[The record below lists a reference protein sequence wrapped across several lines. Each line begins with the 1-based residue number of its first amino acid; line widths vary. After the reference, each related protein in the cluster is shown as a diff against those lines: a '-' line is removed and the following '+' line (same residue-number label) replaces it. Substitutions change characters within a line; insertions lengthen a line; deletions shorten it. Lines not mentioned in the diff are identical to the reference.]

1 MKHLSIFLLF
11 ISTLFSHPA
20 TAQGYAWGVKGGLSV
35 GQQAWSSGGSAT
47 NNLLFKYHGA
57 AFIES
62 VSASD
67 KGQSV
72 LFAQLGYHLRGS
84 AFRYRSGLAYDPL
97 GMPVKIGGF
106 TQEFIF
112 KNIGLILGAKRRGV
126 LGKERAFYTVG
137 IRGEYTVGTN
147 LEDTPQNP
155 FYIST
160 YPQKE
165 YVKNFQYGLSISGGY
180 EFPFSELAGCFV
192 EFAIHPDLSRQ
203 YFRGEYP
210 AYDGYL
216 RQNVIVP
223 TQAIRNISFELSI
236 GFRFLRKVE
245 YVD

>member
-1 MKHLSIFLLF
+1 MKRLSIFLFF
-11 ISTLFSHPA
+11 ISTVFVQTS
-20 TAQGYAWGVKGGLSV
+20 TAQGYAFGIKGGLAV

-62 VSASD
+62 VSAVD

-84 AFRYRSGLAYDPL
+84 AFRYRSDLAYDPS
-97 GMPVKIGGF
+97 GTPVKISGF

-126 LGKERAFYTVG
+126 LGNERAFYTVG

-160 YPQKE
+160 YPQKD
-165 YVKNFQYGLSISGGY
+165 YVRNFQYGLTLSGGY

-192 EFAIHPDLSRQ
+192 EFSIHPDLSRQ

-210 AYDGYL
+210 AYDGFL

>member
-1 MKHLSIFLLF
+1 MKHLSICIFLIYNF
-11 ISTLFSHPA
+11 IPYKA
-20 TAQGYAWGVKGGLSV
+20 TAQGYAFGAKGGLAI

-84 AFRYRSGLAYDPL
+84 AFRYRSGTAYDPS
-97 GMPVKIGGF
+97 GNIVKIDGF
-106 TQEFIF
+106 KQEFIF
-112 KNIGLILGAKRRGV
+112 KNIGLILGAKRRGI

-137 IRGEYTVGTN
+137 LRGEYTVGTN

-160 YPQKE
+160 YPEKE
-165 YVKNFQYGLSISGGY
+165 FVRKFQYGLTLSGGY
-180 EFPFSELAGCFV
+180 EFPFSELAGGFI
-192 EFAIHPDLSRQ
+192 EFSIHPDLSQQ

-210 AYDGYL
+210 AYDGFL
-216 RQNVIVP
+216 KQNVIVP
-223 TQAIRNISFELSI
+223 TQAIRNISFEISI

>member
-1 MKHLSIFLLF
+1 MKRLSIFLFF
-11 ISTLFSHPA
+11 ISMISTHTA
-20 TAQGYAWGVKGGLSV
+20 TAQGYAFGVKGGLSI
-35 GQQAWSSGGSAT
+35 GQQAWNTGGSST

-57 AFIES
+57 AFVES

-84 AFRYRSGLAYDPL
+84 AFRYRSGAAYDVSGIL
-97 GMPVKIGGF
+97 QQVDGF
-106 TQEFIF
+106 TEEFVF
-112 KNIGLILGAKRRGV
+112 KNVGLILGAKRRGV

-147 LEDTPQNP
+147 LEADRNAI
-155 FYIST
+155 FNST

-165 YVKNFQYGLSISGGY
+165 FVRNFQYGLSLSGGY
-180 EFPFSELAGCFV
+180 EFPFTELMGGFV

-203 YFRGEYP
+203 YFRP
-210 AYDGYL
+210 AYLGYDPYS
-216 RQNVIVP
+216 RQNITVP
-223 TQAIRNISFELSI
+223 DQAIRNISFELSI
-236 GFRFLRKVE
+236 GFRFLKKVE

>member
-11 ISTLFSHPA
+11 ISTIFSQTI
-20 TAQGYAWGVKGGLSV
+20 TAQGYAFGVKSGLSI
-35 GQQAWSSGGSAT
+35 GQQAWNTGGSST

-84 AFRYRSGLAYDPL
+84 AFRYRSGAAYDPS
-97 GMPVKIGGF
+97 GNIVKVDGF

-126 LGKERAFYTVG
+126 LGNERAFYTVG

-147 LEDTPQNP
+147 LEETPQNP

-160 YPQKE
+160 YPQKNG
-165 YVKNFQYGLSISGGY
+165 VQHWQYGLSLSGGY
-180 EFPFSELAGCFV
+180 EFPFSELAGGFV
-192 EFAIHPDLSRQ
+192 EFSIHPDLSRQ
-203 YFRGEYP
+203 YFRGEYA

-236 GFRFLRKVE
+236 GFRLLRKVE

>member
-1 MKHLSIFLLF
+1 MKRLSIFLF
-11 ISTLFSHPA
+11 SISTFFSQTA
-20 TAQGYAWGVKGGLSV
+20 TAQGYAFGVKGGLAV

-84 AFRYRSGLAYDPL
+84 AFRYRSGAAYDPS
-97 GMPVKIGGF
+97 GNIVKVDGF
-106 TQEFIF
+106 KQEFIF

-137 IRGEYTVGTN
+137 LRGEYTVGTN
-147 LEDTPQNP
+147 LEDTPLNP
-155 FYIST
+155 FYVSN
-160 YPQKE
+160 YPEKE
-165 YVKNFQYGLSISGGY
+165 FVRKFQYGLTLSGGY
-180 EFPFSELAGCFV
+180 EFPFSELAGGFI
-192 EFAIHPDLSRQ
+192 EFSIHPDLSRQ

-223 TQAIRNISFELSI
+223 SQAIRNISFELSI
-236 GFRFLRKVE
+236 GFRLLRKIE

>member
-1 MKHLSIFLLF
+1 MKRLLIFLLLISSLF
-11 ISTLFSHPA
+11 IQTTA
-20 TAQGYAWGVKGGLSV
+20 AQGYAFGVKGGLAV

-84 AFRYRSGLAYDPL
+84 AFRYRSGLAYDPN
-97 GMPVKIGGF
+97 GTPVKIGGF
-106 TQEFIF
+106 KQEFIF

-160 YPQKE
+160 YPEKD
-165 YVKNFQYGLSISGGY
+165 YVRKLQYGLSLSGGY
-180 EFPFSELAGCFV
+180 EFPFSELVGGFV

-210 AYDGYL
+210 AYDGFL
-216 RQNVIVP
+216 RQNVTVP

-236 GFRFLRKVE
+236 GFRFLRKIE